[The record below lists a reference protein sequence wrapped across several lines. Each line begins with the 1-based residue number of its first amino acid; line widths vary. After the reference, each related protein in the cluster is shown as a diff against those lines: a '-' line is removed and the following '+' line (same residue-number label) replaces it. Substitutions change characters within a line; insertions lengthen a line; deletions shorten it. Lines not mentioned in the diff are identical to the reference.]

1 MRNPLSAILQCA
13 DGILNSYAQGD
24 NQPPT
29 PHGWSSF
36 LESTLDAA
44 QTIAQCAQ
52 HMRHIVDD
60 ILTISKLDSGL
71 LIITPVVAQPESV
84 AKHAVKMF
92 EAEARAAEINLSL
105 TVDQSY
111 RDMKIDWAS
120 LDPTRVLQILIN
132 LLTNAIKF
140 TRLENTRH
148 VTVSLAAS
156 TTEPSST
163 PGGVLFNEDR
173 LVGHDRHLE
182 DDWKQNAESFF
193 VQFSVT
199 DTGRGLSE
207 EERATLFTRFSQ
219 ASPRT
224 HIHYGKSKVRQYHM
238 QRTHQSQAVLG

>member
-13 DGILNSYAQGD
+13 DGILNSYAHGD
-24 NQPPT
+24 REPPT
-29 PHGWSSF
+29 SSGWSNF

-60 ILTISKLDSGL
+60 ILTISKLDAGL

-92 EAEARAAEINLSL
+92 DAEARAADIGLSMI
-105 TVDQSY
+105 VDQSY
-111 RDMKIDWAS
+111 RDLNINWAS

-140 TRLENTRH
+140 TSLENTKRIT
-148 VTVSLAAS
+148 VTLAAS
-156 TTEPSST
+156 TAEPSSV
-163 PGGVLFNEDR
+163 PGGIQFNEDR
-173 LVGHDRHLE
+173 LVGHDHHLE
-182 DDWKQNAESFF
+182 DDWKQAQETFF
-193 VQFSVT
+193 LQFSVT

-207 EERATLFTRFSQ
+207 EERALLFTRFSQ

-224 HIHYGKSKVRQYHM
+224 HIHYGGQFLPC
-238 QRTHQSQAVLG
+238 QRHV